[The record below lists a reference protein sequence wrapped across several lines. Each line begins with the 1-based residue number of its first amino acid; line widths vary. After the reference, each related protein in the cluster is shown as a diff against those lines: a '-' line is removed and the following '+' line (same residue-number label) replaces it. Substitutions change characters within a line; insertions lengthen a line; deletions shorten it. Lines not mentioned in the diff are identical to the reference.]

1 MKFDDNVLNLRFDNE
16 DGRKKRCKD
25 EEKEVG
31 REKPL
36 TIIQIVENKKEIKR
50 V

>member
-1 MKFDDNVLNLRFDNE
+1 MKYDDNVLNLRFDNE

-25 EEKEVG
+25 EEKEVVQG
-31 REKPL
+31 KPL
-36 TIIQIVENKKEIKR
+36 TIVQIFENKKEIKR